1 MKYLTSTAILLA
13 AGLAAAPAVAQS
25 YGPSSAPQQAPEP
38 RNNAPAAQ
46 VQAQGQ
52 GPKVNISGKAS
63 KAVQE
68 LQAAVKA
75 NDTANIPAKLAAAK
89 AVAQTKD
96 DRYAIAR
103 LQLVAAYAAKDVAGS
118 SAAADELAATGMMP
132 PAEMAGFYSQIG
144 VTAYNAKQYDQA
156 AALFQKAVA
165 LNGSDVEAVKFLGMA
180 QNMAGRKAEGSATLL
195 RAIQLSS
202 QGGKKPDEDL
212 YKQALTAAYA
222 AKTPG
227 AIELGRQWVAAYPS
241 PDSWHDALV
250 IYRSM
255 GNPDPSLALDV
266 MRLASA
272 TNAMRGTGDYNIYAG
287 ETINAQNYGE
297 AKAVIAEGLSSGRI
311 KASDPIVQ
319 DIQKALTGKSAP
331 TAAELATRES
341 GAKAPTAFLRVGD
354 AYYGAGNYQ
363 KAAELYR
370 KAVGSGADK
379 DVANLRLGE
388 ALARA
393 GDKAGATAALNAV
406 GGKQAEIAK
415 FWLLYVQR
423 QG

>member
-46 VQAQGQ
+46 AQAQGP

-195 RAIQLSS
+195 RAIQLRRWEEARRGS
-202 QGGKKPDEDL
+202 L
-212 YKQALTAAYA
+212 QA
-222 AKTPG
+222 
-227 AIELGRQWVAAYPS
+227 S
-241 PDSWHDALV
+241 PDRRLCCQDA
-250 IYRSM
+250 RRDRTRPSM
-255 GNPDPSLALDV
+255 GRCLPEPGQLA
-266 MRLASA
+266 
-272 TNAMRGTGDYNIYAG
+272 
-287 ETINAQNYGE
+287 
-297 AKAVIAEGLSSGRI
+297 
-311 KASDPIVQ
+311 
-319 DIQKALTGKSAP
+319 
-331 TAAELATRES
+331 
-341 GAKAPTAFLRVGD
+341 
-354 AYYGAGNYQ
+354 
-363 KAAELYR
+363 
-370 KAVGSGADK
+370 
-379 DVANLRLGE
+379 
-388 ALARA
+388 
-393 GDKAGATAALNAV
+393 
-406 GGKQAEIAK
+406 
-415 FWLLYVQR
+415 
-423 QG
+423 